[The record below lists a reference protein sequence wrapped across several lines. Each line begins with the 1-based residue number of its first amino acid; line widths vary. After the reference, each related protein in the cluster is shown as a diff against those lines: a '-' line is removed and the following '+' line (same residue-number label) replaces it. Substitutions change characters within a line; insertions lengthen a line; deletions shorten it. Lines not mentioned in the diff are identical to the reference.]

1 MSMNVKVEQFEGP
14 LDLLLHLITKNEID
28 INDIPITLITS
39 QYLEYIYQMEE
50 FNLDISSEFLVMAS
64 TLLEIKSKMLLPEN
78 EFVDDV
84 FEYDGQDPRE
94 GLVMKL
100 IEYKRFKDA
109 SEFFK
114 VREGIY
120 NKNMFKEQSDLE
132 QYSKKLSAE
141 ELNKGLETDML
152 IEAVQK
158 VLKRINN
165 KDRGREGFFEKLAR
179 DLYTVEEKIF
189 IIQKHLT
196 ESSRLSFVD
205 LFSEEPTKQEVIVS
219 FLAVL
224 ELLKLKE
231 IRIVQKSLFDD
242 IVIEKKENVEVI

>member
-1 MSMNVKVEQFEGP
+1 MSLNLKIEQFEGP

-28 INDIPITLITS
+28 IYNIPITLITS
-39 QYLEYIYQMEE
+39 QYLEFIYQMEE
-50 FNLDISSEFLVMAS
+50 FNLDVSSEFLVMAS

-78 EFVDDV
+78 EFVDEV
-84 FEYDGQDPRE
+84 FEYDGSDPRE
-94 GLVMKL
+94 GLVKKL

-114 VREGIY
+114 EREGIY
-120 NKNMFKEQSDLE
+120 NKNLYKEQSDLE
-132 QYSKKLSAE
+132 QYSKKLSPE

-158 VLKRINN
+158 VLRRINN
-165 KDRGREGFFEKLAR
+165 RDRAREGFFEKLTR
-179 DLYTVEEKIF
+179 DLFTVEEKIY
-189 IIQKHLT
+189 IVQKTLT
-196 ESSRLSFVD
+196 DSTRLSFVD
-205 LFSEEPTKQEVIVS
+205 LFSDEPTKQEVIVS

-242 IVIEKKENVEVI
+242 IVIEKREK